1 MLTKKLQERTI
12 INPDRRI
19 YVAGHRGLAGSAI
32 LRALE
37 ARGFKNL
44 IVRTHAELD
53 LTDAVATQAFFV
65 QERPEFVSLSAA
77 KVSAPVSRTIIA
89 EIWVA
94 FSQNLSDN
102 LADRGRRARARP
114 AW

>member
-12 INPDRRI
+12 MNPDRRI

-37 ARGFKNL
+37 ARGFKNI

-65 QERPEFVSLSAA
+65 QECPEFVFLAAA
-77 KVSAPVSRTIIA
+77 KVGGIHANSSFPVDFLR
-89 EIWVA
+89 E
-94 FSQNLSDN
+94 NL
-102 LADRGRRARARP
+102 LI
-114 AW
+114 